1 MNRSKNIFL
10 VLILNLLM
18 SLFVVYLNPRFDIL
32 TLIGFLLINIILFI
46 VISKIEK
53 KKEKVLEDKIN
64 NIFNLLHSLDI
75 DSDNYEIID
84 DEFGKLRDEII
95 KIILENKR
103 IAENAEKNKEIL
115 REYTEDIAHQIKTP
129 LTGSLLLLDLLEDEK
144 NESVKEYISR
154 LRDNLLRLHYLSDIL
169 LKLAALDS
177 GTIEMVKDRISA
189 RELIE
194 DIIRKLKDYFIND
207 NIEIPLYGDDFY
219 LICDKKWTYEALFN
233 VMKNGIEATEDRHIE
248 IHLKETN
255 LYKSIFVEDFSK
267 GLDRE
272 MLEKVFKRFYKLDPN
287 SKGYGIGLPMAKS
300 VMERQNGELLYHKG
314 KKSNSFELRFYNWFN
329 YGCVNKAQ
337 SFFLV
342 TFQSLKSNIIQ
353 ER

>member
-1 MNRSKNIFL
+1 MNKNKNILL

-18 SLFVVYLNPRFDIL
+18 SLFVIYLNPRFDVL
-32 TLIGFLLINIILFI
+32 TLIGFLVINIILFI

-53 KKEKVLEDKIN
+53 KKEKALEDKIN
-64 NIFNLLHSLDI
+64 NIFSLLHSLDI
-75 DSDNYEIID
+75 NSDNYEIID

-95 KIILENKR
+95 KIIIENNR
-103 IAENAEKNKEIL
+103 IAENAEKNKETL

-129 LTGSLLLLDLLEDEK
+129 LTGSLLLLDLLEDE
-144 NESVKEYISR
+144 NDNFSEEYEEYIER
-154 LRDNLLRLHYLSDIL
+154 LRDNLLRLHNLSDIL

-177 GTIEMVKDRISA
+177 GTIEMTRDRISA
-189 RELIE
+189 RGLIR
-194 DIIRKLKDYFIND
+194 DTIQNLKDYFIND
-207 NIEIPLYGDDFY
+207 NIEIPLNGDDFY

-233 VMKNGIEATEDRHIE
+233 VMKNGIEATEGRHIE

-272 MLEKVFKRFYKLDPN
+272 MLEKVFKRFYKLNPN

-300 VMERQNGELLYHKG
+300 VMEKQNGELLYHKG
-314 KKSNSFELRFYNWFN
+314 KKSNSFELRFYN
-329 YGCVNKAQ
+329 
-337 SFFLV
+337 
-342 TFQSLKSNIIQ
+342 
-353 ER
+353 

>member
-1 MNRSKNIFL
+1 MRKNKRIL
-10 VLILNLLM
+10 LIIVLNLLM

-32 TLIGFLLINIILFI
+32 TLLGFLLINIILFLI
-46 VISKIEK
+46 IRKFEK
-53 KKEKVLEDKIN
+53 KKEIELEDKIN
-64 NIFNLLHSLDI
+64 NIFNLLHSLDLN
-75 DSDNYEIID
+75 SDNYEIID

-144 NESVKEYISR
+144 DESVKEYISR
-154 LRDNLLRLHYLSDIL
+154 LRDNLLRLYNLSDIL
-169 LKLAALDS
+169 LKLAAIDS
-177 GTIEMVKDRISA
+177 GTIEMTRDRVSA
-189 RELIE
+189 RDLID
-194 DIIRKLKDYFIND
+194 DIRRNLKDYFIND
-207 NIEIPLYGDDFY
+207 PIEIPLDGEDFY
-219 LICDKKWTYEALFN
+219 IICDKKWTYEALFN
-233 VMKNGIEATEDRHIE
+233 VMKNGLEATEGIQIE
-248 IHLKETN
+248 IQLKETN
-255 LYKSIFVEDFSK
+255 LYKSIFVKDFSK

-272 MLEKVFKRFYKLDPN
+272 MLEKVFKRFYKMDPN

-314 KKSNSFELRFYNWFN
+314 KKSNAFELRFYNWFN

-342 TFQSLKSNIIQ
+342 TFQSLKSNII
-353 ER
+353 

>member
-144 NESVKEYISR
+144 DESVKEYISR
-154 LRDNLLRLHYLSDIL
+154 LRGNLLRLYNLSDIL

-177 GTIEMVKDRISA
+177 GTIEMTRDRVSA
-189 RELIE
+189 RDLIE
-194 DIIRKLKDYFIND
+194 DSIRNLKDYFIND
-207 NIEIPLYGDDFY
+207 PIEIPLYGDDFY

-233 VMKNGIEATEDRHIE
+233 VMKNGIEATECRQIK
-248 IHLKETN
+248 IQLKETN

-314 KKSNSFELRFYNWFN
+314 KKSNAFELRFYN
-329 YGCVNKAQ
+329 
-337 SFFLV
+337 
-342 TFQSLKSNIIQ
+342 
-353 ER
+353 

>member
-1 MNRSKNIFL
+1 MNKNKNILL
-10 VLILNLLM
+10 VLILNLIM

-53 KKEKVLEDKIN
+53 KKEKALEDKIN
-64 NIFNLLHSLDI
+64 NIFNLLHSLDLN
-75 DSDNYEIID
+75 SDNYEIID

-95 KIILENKR
+95 KIIIENKR
-103 IAENAEKNKEIL
+103 IAENAEKNKDIL

-129 LTGSLLLLDLLEDEK
+129 LTGSLLLLDLLEDEDD
-144 NESVKEYISR
+144 NFSKEYIER
-154 LRDNLLRLHYLSDIL
+154 LRDNLLRLHNLSDIL

-177 GTIEMVKDRISA
+177 GTIEMTKDRISA

-194 DIIRKLKDYFIND
+194 DIIQNLKDYFIND
-207 NIEIPLYGDDFY
+207 NVEIPLYGEDFD

-233 VMKNGIEATEDRHIE
+233 VMKNGIEATESRHIK
-248 IHLKETN
+248 IHLRGTN

-314 KKSNSFELRFYNWFN
+314 KKSNAFELRFYN
-329 YGCVNKAQ
+329 
-337 SFFLV
+337 
-342 TFQSLKSNIIQ
+342 
-353 ER
+353 

>member
-1 MNRSKNIFL
+1 MNKSKNIL
-10 VLILNLLM
+10 LALILNVVM
-18 SLFVVYLNPRFDIL
+18 SLFVIYFNPRFDIL
-32 TLIGFLLINIILFI
+32 TLIGFIIINIILFI

-64 NIFNLLHSLDI
+64 NIFKLLHSLDI

-95 KIILENKR
+95 KIIIENKR

-129 LTGSLLLLDLLEDEK
+129 LTGSLLLLDLLEDE
-144 NESVKEYISR
+144 NDNFSEEYIER
-154 LRDNLLRLHYLSDIL
+154 LRDNLLRLHNLSDIL

-177 GTIEMVKDRISA
+177 GTIEMTKDSISA
-189 RELIE
+189 RGLIE
-194 DIIRKLKDYFIND
+194 DITQNLKDYFIND
-207 NIEIPLYGDDFY
+207 NVEIPLYGDDFNI
-219 LICDKKWTYEALFN
+219 ICDKKWTYEAAFN
-233 VMKNGIEATEDRHIE
+233 VMKNGIEATEGRHIE
-248 IHLKETN
+248 IQLKETN

-272 MLEKVFKRFYKLDPN
+272 ILEKVFKRFYKLNPN

-314 KKSNSFELRFYNWFN
+314 KKSNAFELRFYN
-329 YGCVNKAQ
+329 
-337 SFFLV
+337 
-342 TFQSLKSNIIQ
+342 
-353 ER
+353 

>member
-1 MNRSKNIFL
+1 MRKNKRIL
-10 VLILNLLM
+10 LIIVLNLLM

-32 TLIGFLLINIILFI
+32 TLLGFLLINIILFLI
-46 VISKIEK
+46 IRKFEK
-53 KKEKVLEDKIN
+53 KKEIELEDKIN
-64 NIFNLLHSLDI
+64 NIFNLLHSLDLN
-75 DSDNYEIID
+75 SDNYEIID

-129 LTGSLLLLDLLEDEK
+129 LTGSLLLLDLLEDEED
-144 NESVKEYISR
+144 ESVKEYISR
-154 LRDNLLRLHYLSDIL
+154 LRDNLLRLYNLSDIL
-169 LKLAALDS
+169 LKLAAIDS
-177 GTIEMVKDRISA
+177 GTIQMTRDRVSA
-189 RELIE
+189 RDLI
-194 DIIRKLKDYFIND
+194 DDSIRNLKDYFIND
-207 NIEIPLYGDDFY
+207 PIEIPLYGDDFD

-233 VMKNGIEATEDRHIE
+233 VMKNGLEATEGRQIE
-248 IHLKETN
+248 IQLKETN

-267 GLDRE
+267 GLNHE

-314 KKSNSFELRFYNWFN
+314 KKSNAFELRFYN
-329 YGCVNKAQ
+329 
-337 SFFLV
+337 
-342 TFQSLKSNIIQ
+342 
-353 ER
+353 

>member
-1 MNRSKNIFL
+1 MNKSKNIL
-10 VLILNLLM
+10 LALILNVVM
-18 SLFVVYLNPRFDIL
+18 SLFVIYFNPRFDIL
-32 TLIGFLLINIILFI
+32 TLIGFIIINIILFI
-46 VISKIEK
+46 VISKTEK

-64 NIFNLLHSLDI
+64 NIFKLLHSLDI

-95 KIILENKR
+95 KIIIENKI
-103 IAENAEKNKEIL
+103 IAENAEKNKETL

-129 LTGSLLLLDLLEDEK
+129 LTGSLLLLDLLEDEDD
-144 NESVKEYISR
+144 NFSEEYIER
-154 LRDNLLRLHYLSDIL
+154 LRDNLLRLHNLSDIL

-177 GTIEMVKDRISA
+177 GTIEMTKDRISA
-189 RELIE
+189 RGLIE
-194 DIIRKLKDYFIND
+194 DIIQNLKDYFIND
-207 NIEIPLYGDDFY
+207 NIEIPLYGEYFD

-233 VMKNGIEATEDRHIE
+233 VMKNGLEATEDIHIE
-248 IHLKETN
+248 IQLKETN

-272 MLEKVFKRFYKLDPN
+272 MLEKVFKRFYKLNPN

-342 TFQSLKSNIIQ
+342 TFQSLKPSII
-353 ER
+353 